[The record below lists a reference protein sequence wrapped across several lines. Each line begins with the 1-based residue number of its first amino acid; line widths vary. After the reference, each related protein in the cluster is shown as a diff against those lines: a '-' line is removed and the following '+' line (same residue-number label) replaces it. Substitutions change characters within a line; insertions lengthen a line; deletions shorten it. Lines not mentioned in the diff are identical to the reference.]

1 MFFYL
6 CNCICHSLIL
16 TFTPCCLN
24 HCFSSGTGIS
34 PKWNTLAAKAAS
46 AFPWV
51 KTSRKCSRLPAP
63 PDAIIGIGNCSD
75 NIASASL
82 ANPCFTPS

>member
-34 PKWNTLAAKAAS
+34 Q
-46 AFPWV
+46 
-51 KTSRKCSRLPAP
+51 
-63 PDAIIGIGNCSD
+63 GILRALCDEDEVAGLDGVAGSVNCFEGCYDVCCERFRS
-75 NIASASL
+75 
-82 ANPCFTPS
+82 